1 MLGGETS
8 NSESETNLVF
18 GHVTQA
24 MNDLSFY
31 QTAISS
37 IFDSIL
43 YHRMNFDEIKV
54 QDIWYPTKNLANF
67 IF

>member
-18 GHVTQA
+18 GHVTQT

-67 IF
+67 LF

>member
-18 GHVTQA
+18 GHVTQP

-67 IF
+67 LF